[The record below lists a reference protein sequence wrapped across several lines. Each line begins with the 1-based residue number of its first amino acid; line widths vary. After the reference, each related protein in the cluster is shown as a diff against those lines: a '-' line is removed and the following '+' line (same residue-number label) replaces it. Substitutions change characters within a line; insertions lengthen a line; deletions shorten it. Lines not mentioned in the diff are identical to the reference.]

1 MFLKIFNT
9 MKNIKTK
16 LLTACLIC
24 SVFTVFAAEPVGY
37 YDAALGKSGY
47 VLKSALHKII
57 NGHRKLSY
65 GSGNDV
71 GNNVWYRYRITDCNP
86 DGTVRDI
93 YTTPGSFNFG
103 YVEGSKGYQ
112 CGNASIEGDCYSREH
127 SLPKSWWGG
136 SEDTM
141 YTDVHHLIP
150 ADQYV
155 NSAFHSNNPLGK
167 VNVVDKTCNKSLNNE
182 CLSLLGYKRGNNVY
196 PGSPGTTCFEPI
208 DKYKGYF
215 ARMYFY
221 MATCY
226 ENKVS
231 AWTIQ
236 EGAEMFNGTSNQA
249 FTNWAK
255 NMLVE
260 WHNNFPVQDWER
272 ARNDSVQKVQ
282 NNRNPFIDHPEL
294 VNKIWGSDNIPFGED
309 APSSGYGIK
318 YILKKDGEVIETK
331 ILNIPQPEN
340 P

>member
-1 MFLKIFNT
+1 

-24 SVFTVFAAEPVGY
+24 SAFTVFAVEPEGY

-47 VLKSALHKII
+47 VLKTALHKII
-57 NGHRKLSY
+57 KGHKRYSY
-65 GSGNDV
+65 S
-71 GNNVWYRYRITDCNP
+71 NVWTIYCTTDANA

-93 YTTPGSFNFG
+93 YTTPGCFNFG
-103 YVEGSKGYQ
+103 PETDGFGRQ
-112 CGNASIEGDCYSREH
+112 CGNASLEGGDSRAGSSTCGDGGSNPCKYCYSREH
-127 SLPKSWWGG
+127 SLPKSWGG
-136 SEDTM
+136 WAESDTP

-155 NSAFHSNNPLGK
+155 NGTGHSNHALGK
-167 VNVVDKTCNKSLNNE
+167 VSSPTYTSK
-182 CLSLLGYKRGNNVY
+182 LGYKRGPNTY
-196 PGSPGTTCFEPI
+196 PGSPSTTCFEPI
-208 DKYKGYF
+208 DQYKGYF

-221 MATCY
+221 MATRY
-226 ENKVS
+226 ENDV
-231 AWTIQ
+231 ANWTQ
-236 EGAEMFNGTSNQA
+236 ETPAQAMMNGTSTQA

-294 VNKIWGSDNIPFGED
+294 VNKIWGNDNIPFGED
-309 APSSGYGIK
+309 TPSSGYGIK

-331 ILNIPQPEN
+331 ILTIPQN